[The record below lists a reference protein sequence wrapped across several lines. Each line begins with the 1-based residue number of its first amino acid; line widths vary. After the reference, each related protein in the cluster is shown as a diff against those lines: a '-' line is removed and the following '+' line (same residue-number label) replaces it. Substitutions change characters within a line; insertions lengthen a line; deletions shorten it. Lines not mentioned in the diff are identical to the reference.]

1 VVNLERAQLGLLAIT
16 AATCLVSIFAAQ
28 LALAL
33 ALLVFLVRLLS
44 GRAPLPRTPLDGP
57 ILAFSV
63 WTLLSASFSAD
74 PLASHDNAKK
84 LLLFA
89 LVYLALDSA
98 SGERERERIV
108 DAALLGGIA
117 LGGGAILQ
125 FHFLGFDTLN
135 RRPHGFVGHYMTAA
149 GLSMGAAVV
158 AAARLAFRREP
169 LRPSRGDVKLLAGLG
184 AALLV
189 VSLADAAGIL
199 AVETT
204 RLFVAGL
211 AATAAALALA
221 RGPWPAPSTGTTLA
235 ALALPVCTW
244 SLLISMTRNA
254 WLGALA
260 GLAVVAALRAPRAL
274 WLLPTG
280 LLAVLVLRPA
290 TVIDR
295 LTLSDPS
302 SVDRY
307 YMWQAG
313 IDMILDKPV
322 FGQGP
327 GMILKTYPRYRW
339 PEAPNPM
346 APHLHDNAL
355 QITAERG
362 LPCLVFWLWL
372 VAAAM
377 GDAWRECR
385 RGLYGRGWVAPGA
398 LALLTAVMISGL
410 FEYTFG
416 DSEVLMFTLIFTAFP
431 YALRRQRAVAAV

>member
-1 VVNLERAQLGLLAIT
+1 VVNLERAQLGLVAIT

-33 ALLVFLVRLLS
+33 AVVVFLVRLLS

-63 WTLLSASFSAD
+63 WTLLAASFSAD
-74 PLASHDNAKK
+74 PLASHENAKK

-98 SGERERERIV
+98 GGERERERIV

-117 LGGGAILQ
+117 LGVGTILQ

-135 RRPHGFVGHYMTAA
+135 RRPHGFIGHYMTAA
-149 GLSMGAAVV
+149 GLSMGVAVV

-169 LRPSRGDVKLLAGLG
+169 FRPSRGDVKLLAGLG

-189 VSLADAAGIL
+189 VSLADAAGIF

-211 AATAAALALA
+211 AATAAATALA
-221 RGPWPAPSTGTTLA
+221 RGPWPSPSTGTTLA
-235 ALALPVCTW
+235 ALALPICAW
-244 SLLISMTRNA
+244 SLIISMTRNA
-254 WLGALA
+254 WLGAIA

-327 GMILKTYPRYRW
+327 GMILQTYPRYRW
-339 PEAPNPM
+339 PEAPNPL

-416 DSEVLMFTLIFTAFP
+416 DSEVLMFTLIFSAFP

>member
-1 VVNLERAQLGLLAIT
+1 VVNLERAQLGLVAIT

-33 ALLVFLVRLLS
+33 ALVVFLARLLT

-98 SGERERERIV
+98 GAERDRERIV

-117 LGGGAILQ
+117 LGVGAILQ

-149 GLSMGAAVV
+149 GLSMGAAVI

-169 LRPSRGDVKLLAGLG
+169 FRPSRGDVKLLAGLG
-184 AALLV
+184 AALLM
-189 VSLADAAGIL
+189 VSLADAAEIFG
-199 AVETT
+199 VETT

-211 AATAAALALA
+211 AAAAAALALA

-235 ALALPVCTW
+235 ALALPICTW
-244 SLLISMTRNA
+244 SLIISMTRNA
-254 WLGALA
+254 WLGAVA

-313 IDMILDKPV
+313 LDMILDKPV

-327 GMILKTYPRYRW
+327 GMILQTYPHYRW
-339 PEAPNPM
+339 PEAPNPL

-416 DSEVLMFTLIFTAFP
+416 DSEVLMFTLIFSAFP
-431 YALRRQRAVAAV
+431 YALRRQRAVAPA

>member
-1 VVNLERAQLGLLAIT
+1 VANLERAQLGLLAVT
-16 AATCLVSIFAAQ
+16 AATCSVSIFAAQ

-33 ALLVFLVRLLS
+33 ALVVFLVRLLT

-63 WTLLSASFSAD
+63 WTLLSASFSAN
-74 PLASHDNAKK
+74 PLVSHDNAKK

-98 SGERERERIV
+98 GSERDRERIV

-117 LGGGAILQ
+117 LGVGAILQ
-125 FHFLGFDTLN
+125 FHFLGFDSLN

-149 GLSMGAAVV
+149 GLSMGVAVV

-169 LRPSRGDVKLLAGLG
+169 FRPSRGDVRLLAGLG
-184 AALLV
+184 AALLI
-189 VSLADAAGIL
+189 VSLADAAGIF

-211 AATAAALALA
+211 AATAATLALA
-221 RGPWPAPSTGTTLA
+221 GGPWPAPSTGTTLA
-235 ALALPVCTW
+235 ALALPICTW
-244 SLLISMTRNA
+244 SLIISMTRNA
-254 WLGALA
+254 WLGAIA

-280 LLAVLVLRPA
+280 LLAVLILR
-290 TVIDR
+290 
-295 LTLSDPS
+295 
-302 SVDRY
+302 
-307 YMWQAG
+307 
-313 IDMILDKPV
+313 
-322 FGQGP
+322 
-327 GMILKTYPRYRW
+327 
-339 PEAPNPM
+339 PEAPNPL

-362 LPCLVFWLWL
+362 LPGLVFWLWL

-385 RGLYGRGWVAPGA
+385 RGLYGRGWVGPGA

-416 DSEVLMFTLIFTAFP
+416 DSEVLMFTLIFSAFP
-431 YALRRQRAVAAV
+431 YALRRQRAVAAA